1 MLQSKLSN
9 ANQSD
14 SDRNKSSVKT
24 EGKELQDAPFPFLI
38 YKPGKLY
45 YACLEQKG
53 NYEWQKER
61 KQFTSVRIVGMRKRS
76 GSVSVQCVRNGIHLS
91 RRGLTV
97 AHERNDCSARR

>member
-45 YACLEQKG
+45 YACFEQKG

-61 KQFTSVRIVGMRKRS
+61 KVFTSVITVGMKSRS
-76 GSVSVQCVRNGIHLS
+76 GLVKQMAWTVSDVQGMEYIC
-91 RRGLTV
+91 RG
-97 AHERNDCSARR
+97 EN

>member
-45 YACLEQKG
+45 YACFEQKG

-61 KQFTSVRIVGMRKRS
+61 KQFTSVSDV
-76 GSVSVQCVRNGIHLS
+76 
-91 RRGLTV
+91 
-97 AHERNDCSARR
+97 

>member
-45 YACLEQKG
+45 YACFEQKG

-76 GSVSVQCVRNGIHLS
+76 GLVKVTGGV
-91 RRGLTV
+91 GLV
-97 AHERNDCSARR
+97 GSPLLCHGSSQSGE

>member
-1 MLQSKLSN
+1 MLNLTQIRVLQSKLSN

-45 YACLEQKG
+45 YACFEQKG

-61 KQFTSVRIVGMRKRS
+61 KVCFSVRIAGMKKQNGLVNALHVKS
-76 GSVSVQCVRNGIHLS
+76 GIHL
-91 RRGLTV
+91 
-97 AHERNDCSARR
+97 